1 MRGPT
6 PMCRSAAEPARPSL
20 CSREAASSYLQ
31 CRGTRAEREEQG
43 GGTTRGLCRSARV
56 GGGELDPGTH
66 RVSSAEALRGKVQ
79 STGGRERRLARVRAP
94 AQQRCRGEEKAW
106 QGTRLRAPGEV
117 GSTERVGSC
126 TLCCA
131 QQSDGKETG
140 GEGYSGSAAASPSCC
155 SLLLTTVQPS
165 SQSGPAVPRTSQER
179 RGRAHQEHESRAS
192 SRVNKPWAPSEE
204 RRVWGVNAQTTTTN
218 WLRCNGQKIQ
228 RPHNLSPL
236 PGS

>member
-1 MRGPT
+1 M
-6 PMCRSAAEPARPSL
+6 
-20 CSREAASSYLQ
+20 
-31 CRGTRAEREEQG
+31 
-43 GGTTRGLCRSARV
+43 
-56 GGGELDPGTH
+56 
-66 RVSSAEALRGKVQ
+66 
-79 STGGRERRLARVRAP
+79 RAP

-165 SQSGPAVPRTSQER
+165 SQSGPAVPRTNQER
-179 RGRAHQEHESRAS
+179 RGHAHQEHESRAS
-192 SRVNKPWAPSEE
+192 SRVNKPWAPSREE
-204 RRVWGVNAQTTTTN
+204 GLGRECPNNNNKLVDEYKNDQQVVKDALWH
-218 WLRCNGQKIQ
+218 IEM
-228 RPHNLSPL
+228 
-236 PGS
+236 